1 MAKRGLGR
9 GFDSL
14 IPAELLDESFDPTAD
29 QDDRISDLR
38 QIKLAEI
45 MPDPTQPRRVF
56 DEVLLDELAESIR
69 VHGVLQPIVV
79 TPDNKGKYVIVAG
92 ERRYRAATKA
102 GLEKI
107 PALVR
112 TLSDQHKLELSL
124 IENIQRQ
131 NLNAIE
137 TATAYLK
144 LRDQF
149 NLTLEQIGQRVGG
162 KSPSAVSNT
171 LRLLRLPEVVRQ
183 AVVDGKLSEGQVRPL
198 ISLDE
203 AQIADILPKIIQEE
217 WSARRIEQYLA
228 ILKRTEESDS
238 AQKAA
243 KAQRPAP
250 PPQYTAASQRFEQ
263 QLSAPVQIRGNRRG
277 AGQIVIRF
285 TSDDDFERIIG
296 LLEHT
301 QDEK

>member
-56 DEVLLDELAESIR
+56 DEALLDELAESIR

-228 ILKRTEESDS
+228 ILKRTEASDS
-238 AQKAA
+238 AQKTA
-243 KAQRPAP
+243 KAQRPAL

>member
-56 DEVLLDELAESIR
+56 DEALLDELAESIR

-203 AQIADILPKIIQEE
+203 AQIVDILPKIIQEE

-228 ILKRTEESDS
+228 ILKRTEASDA
-238 AQKAA
+238 AQQAA

>member
-29 QDDRISDLR
+29 QDDRISALR

-56 DEVLLDELAESIR
+56 DETLLDELAESIR

-228 ILKRTEESDS
+228 ILKRTEASDS
-238 AQKAA
+238 AQKTA

-250 PPQYTAASQRFEQ
+250 PSQYTAASQRFEQ

-285 TSDDDFERIIG
+285 TSDDDFERIICF
-296 LLEHT
+296 L
-301 QDEK
+301 